1 MTNGSIVGKVVCETR
16 FSLCFGSQRR
26 KSAPETRFLW
36 PFMLNM
42 MEIKG
47 KRVWR
52 GYFAVQTRLEK
63 MQVPKSVR
71 KARSSPENEREN
83 ELITRKTKLSQEIDC
98 EVKSRSK
105 VRMQRETDQKTAE
118 SIKRSKMAPQD
129 RVRQRTNRNQ

>member
-1 MTNGSIVGKVVCETR
+1 MTNGSIVGKVACE
-16 FSLCFGSQRR
+16 
-26 KSAPETRFLW
+26 
-36 PFMLNM
+36 
-42 MEIKG
+42 
-47 KRVWR
+47 
-52 GYFAVQTRLEK
+52 TRLEK

-83 ELITRKTKLSQEIDC
+83 ELITRKIKLSQEIDC
-98 EVKSRSK
+98 EAKSRSK

>member
-1 MTNGSIVGKVVCETR
+1 MTNGSIVGKVACETR
-16 FSLCFGSQRR
+16 L
-26 KSAPETRFLW
+26 K
-36 PFMLNM
+36 
-42 MEIKG
+42 
-47 KRVWR
+47 
-52 GYFAVQTRLEK
+52 K

-98 EVKSRSK
+98 EAKSRSK
-105 VRMQRETDQKTAE
+105 VRTQRETDQKTAE

>member
-1 MTNGSIVGKVVCETR
+1 MTNGSIVGKVACE
-16 FSLCFGSQRR
+16 
-26 KSAPETRFLW
+26 
-36 PFMLNM
+36 
-42 MEIKG
+42 
-47 KRVWR
+47 
-52 GYFAVQTRLEK
+52 TRLEK